1 MLVMYCIIKGVNYN
15 IHCVFLLLNKKVFSD
30 AIPIAYTVH
39 DSIPITYS
47 HTESKHISIEYLL
60 LLQVAVS
67 RLGKS
72 DGSFSKIT
80 VYTILNIQR

>member
-15 IHCVFLLLNKKVFSD
+15 IHCVFSY